1 MRYDFTYV
9 QAAHT
14 RTWHE
19 RAEALLASLLSLVR
33 RTR

>member
-9 QAAHT
+9 QATHAKS
-14 RTWHE
+14 WHE
-19 RAEALLASLLSLVR
+19 RAEALLASILSLVR